1 MGPGNCQEIHGT
13 GNGVEEEEN
22 NVCSERGDI
31 EGETTDEG
39 EGRSSSEDTVE
50 ESKGK

>member
-1 MGPGNCQEIHGT
+1 MGPGNYQGIHGT
-13 GNGVEEEEN
+13 GHGVEEEDN

-39 EGRSSSEDTVE
+39 EGRSNSEDTVE
-50 ESKGK
+50 EGKGK